1 MNTTKIIT
9 ASAIALLSSN
19 IAFGGQM
26 YDGNS
31 IRVQLGSYTNT
42 YSHEDRQLVKEL
54 TNTLQ
59 LDEKLSGQ
67 LEVSGKNGNIF
78 ISGVVD
84 EVTMIYRVVEIV
96 RRNSAVKNID
106 VRELDT

>member
-1 MNTTKIIT
+1 
-9 ASAIALLSSN
+9 
-19 IAFGGQM
+19 M

-78 ISGVVD
+78 ISGYSRRSHHD
-84 EVTMIYRVVEIV
+84 LPSGRDRKAEFRCQKYRRSGTRHLVI
-96 RRNSAVKNID
+96 
-106 VRELDT
+106 

>member
-19 IAFGGQM
+19 IAFGGEM

-31 IRVQLGSYTNT
+31 IRVQLGSYT

-78 ISGVVD
+78 ISGIVD

-96 RRNSAVKNID
+96 RRNSAVKNI
-106 VRELDT
+106 RGFK